1 MSNSVELSLV
11 VCTYNRE
18 KFLLD
23 CLESVSRQL
32 VDNSRFELILVNNKS
47 TDSTADICANFMEQH
62 TDLNYYYFLEE
73 KQGLSH
79 ARNRGIQESKGRI
92 ITFID
97 DDAIAEPDFI
107 QNILEFFT
115 QYPSATAC
123 GGKVLAKFETK
134 PPKWRNR
141 FSDSLYFSHYEKGE
155 KLFQYKGND
164 YPIGCNMSF
173 KADLFNEQVTFDPDL
188 GRKGKSGAGF
198 EEKAVFQTIRDLGLA
213 YFYDP
218 KQVVL
223 HQIDDFRCEKPYTTK
238 LSRGLGISH
247 RKMSCDNGNFVS
259 CMKSFITI
267 LFKFGAAIILAIGY
281 LFLGKPA
288 VSKQLIW
295 FRWLVILGFL
305 KKK

>member
-1 MSNSVELSLV
+1 MNTSFDLSLV

-23 CLESVSRQL
+23 CLDSIASQTLER
-32 VDNSRFELILVNNKS
+32 DRFELIIVNNKS
-47 TDSTADICANFMEQH
+47 TDSTADICDRFMKKTTE
-62 TDLNYYYFLEE
+62 LNTFYFLEE

-79 ARNRGIQESKGRI
+79 ARNRGIQEAKGRI

-97 DDAIAEPDFI
+97 DDAIAQSDFLER
-107 QNILEFFT
+107 ILQFFEE
-115 QYPSATAC
+115 YPNATAC

-134 PPKWRNR
+134 APKWRNK
-141 FSDSLYFSHYEKGE
+141 FSDSLYFSHYDKGDQ
-155 KLFQYKGND
+155 LFQYKGND

-173 KADLFNEQVTFDPDL
+173 KASFYAEDVAFDPNL

-198 EEKAVFQTIRDLGLA
+198 EEKAVFQTLRERGLA
-213 YFYDP
+213 YYYDP
-218 KQVVL
+218 KQVVQ

-247 RKMSCDNGNFVS
+247 RKMNCDHGNIWLCLMSFVS
-259 CMKSFITI
+259 II
-267 LFKFGAAIILAIGY
+267 FKFGASILLAIAY

-305 KKK
+305 TKK